1 MSKALLDRLKRPGP
15 KRILSLDGGG
25 IRGALSLGFLT
36 EIETLLRRRHGN
48 DDLLLCDYFDL
59 IGGTSTGAVI
69 AAGLATG
76 MTAKRIEEVYLD
88 FGGEVFSQARSLA
101 SVRGRFDAAP
111 LRAKLLEYFGDIRLG
126 GEEIRTGLC
135 IVTKRLDTNSIW
147 PLINHPEGMFY
158 QHNALLLLRQ
168 CVRASTAAPTYFQ
181 PEELT
186 FYTETGS
193 ETATFIDGGVSLH
206 NNPALLL
213 FMIATLHGFPF
224 RWSTGEDDLLIVS
237 IGTGHWEAPRMPG
250 GLFPEAAWEWAR
262 VVPSLIAGDALWA
275 NQLMLQWMSRS
286 PTSLMIDREVGD
298 LREELLG
305 PVPLLT
311 YLRYNVELHAAPL
324 AALGCEDLVG
334 RLERLKDMSDAAN
347 RADLNR
353 IGHAAAAVQI
363 TSEHFPEAFDLH

>member
-1 MSKALLDRLKRPGP
+1 MSKALRDRLTRPGP
-15 KRILSLDGGG
+15 KRILALDGGG

-36 EIETLLRRRHGN
+36 ELETLLRRRHGN

-76 MTAKRIEEVYLD
+76 MTAERIEEVYLD
-88 FGGEVFSQARSLA
+88 FGGEVFRQARSLGV
-101 SVRGRFDAAP
+101 VRGRFDAAP
-111 LRAKLLEYFGDIRLG
+111 LRAKLQDYFGEIRLG

-135 IVTKRLDTNSIW
+135 IVTKRLDTNSVW
-147 PLINHPEGMFY
+147 PLINHPDGTFY
-158 QHNALLLLRQ
+158 HHNALLLLRQ

-181 PEELT
+181 PEQLT

-193 ETATFIDGGVSLH
+193 ETATFIDGGISLH

-213 FMIATLHGFPF
+213 FMIATLRGFPF
-224 RWSTGEDDLLIVS
+224 HWSTGANDLLLVS
-237 IGTGHWEAPRMPG
+237 IGTGHWESRQMPG
-250 GLFPEAAWEWAR
+250 GPFPDAVWEWAR
-262 VVPSLIAGDALWA
+262 LVPGLIGGDALWA
-275 NQLMLQWMSRS
+275 NQLMLQWMSNS

-305 PVPLLT
+305 PAALLS
-311 YLRYNVELHAAPL
+311 YLRYNVELDAAPL
-324 AALGCEDLVG
+324 KAIGCGDLVG
-334 RLERLKDMSDAAN
+334 KLERLKDMSDADN

-353 IGHAAAAVQI
+353 IGHAAASVQI
-363 TSEHFPEAFDLH
+363 KSEHFPAAFDLP